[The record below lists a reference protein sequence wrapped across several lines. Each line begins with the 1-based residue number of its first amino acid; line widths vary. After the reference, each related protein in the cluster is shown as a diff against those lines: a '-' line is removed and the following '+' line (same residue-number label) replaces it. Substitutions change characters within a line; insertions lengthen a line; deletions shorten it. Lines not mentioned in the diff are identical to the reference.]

1 MAKEKNKLELFV
13 ELNELKNE
21 LSMSKAALESAERA
35 ARNAEYQFKK
45 ANEEIEKAN
54 VESRRFQDRIDAM
67 KTLILSTLYIKFG
80 IDELDHFDTEQSDP
94 DIRLLSR
101 LIVIGNGRYDSL
113 SSSYSPNRPFLKM
126 LPMGNKF

>member
-21 LSMSKAALESAERA
+21 LSMSKAALESAET
-35 ARNAEYQFKK
+35 RNAEYQFKK

-54 VESRRFQDRIDAM
+54 LESRRFQDRIDAM

-80 IDELDHFDTEQSDP
+80 IDELDHFDAEQSDP
-94 DIRLLSR
+94 DVRLLSR
-101 LIVIGNGRYDSL
+101 LIAIGNGRYDSL
-113 SSSYSPNRPFLKM
+113 SSSYSPNRPF
-126 LPMGNKF
+126 